1 MHHRRM
7 RRRGYGRHG
16 FGHGFGH
23 GIGRGWYDRERVL
36 ERLEDY
42 QRDLEQELADVSDLI
57 KRLKEGESGEPE
69 QATATV

>member
-1 MHHRRM
+1 MHHRRRHRGFRPHGLG
-7 RRRGYGRHG
+7 RR
-16 FGHGFGH
+16 
-23 GIGRGWYDRERVL
+23 WYERERVL

-57 KRLKEGESGEPE
+57 TRLKERDSGEPQ

>member
-1 MHHRRM
+1 MHGRRHRF
-7 RRRGYGRHG
+7 RRH
-16 FGHGFGH
+16 H

-36 ERLEDY
+36 ERLEEY

-57 KRLKEGESGEPE
+57 KRLRDSGAGETQ

>member
-1 MHHRRM
+1 MHHRRHRHRGF
-7 RRRGYGRHG
+7 RRM
-16 FGHGFGH
+16 GH

-57 KRLKEGESGEPE
+57 TRLKEKETGEPE

>member
-1 MHHRRM
+1 MHGHGRRHRFR
-7 RRRGYGRHG
+7 RSRRGI
-16 FGHGFGH
+16 GH
-23 GIGRGWYDRERVL
+23 GWYDRERVL

-57 KRLKEGESGEPE
+57 KRLKDSGAGEAQ